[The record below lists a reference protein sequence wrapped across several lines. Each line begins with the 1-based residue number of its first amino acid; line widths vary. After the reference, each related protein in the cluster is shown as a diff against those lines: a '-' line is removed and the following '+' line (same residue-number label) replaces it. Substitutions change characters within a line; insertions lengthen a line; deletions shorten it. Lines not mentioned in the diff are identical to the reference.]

1 MLSQSE
7 RQLELTGVSLA
18 DADAQQAFVD
28 ILSKDVVKP
37 LEILKVRQEDP
48 LYRLSL
54 SNGRLI

>member
-1 MLSQSE
+1 MLAQSE

-18 DADAQQAFVD
+18 DADAHQAFMD
-28 ILSKDVVKP
+28 ILAKDVIKP
-37 LEILKVRQEDP
+37 LEISKVRQEDP